1 MTGPVLRDNA
11 RGKISSMAAGR
22 RVLLFAYVLVLGG
35 LACGGIAV
43 TALAD
48 GHVSRSVLAA
58 IPALAF
64 VTGGL
69 FLDSRRLGRA
79 KG

>member
-1 MTGPVLRDNA
+1 
-11 RGKISSMAAGR
+11 MAAR
-22 RVLLFAYVLVLGG
+22 QRLLLVAYVLVLGG

-48 GHVSRSVLAA
+48 GNLHRSAFAA

-69 FLDSRRLGRA
+69 FLDSRRPRRA